1 MMRPELMQL
10 LLEALQ
16 LGPGKKSTPEQ
27 RRQYELEIGPVEVER
42 KDDDEDDDN
51 KDLVS

>member
-1 MMRPELMQL
+1 MTRPDLMKML
-10 LLEALQ
+10 IEALK

-27 RRQYELEIGPVEVER
+27 RSEYELEIGPVEVER
-42 KDDDEDDDN
+42 KDDDDDN

>member
-1 MMRPELMQL
+1 MQL

-27 RRQYELEIGPVEVER
+27 RREYELEIGPVEVETE
-42 KDDDEDDDN
+42 DDDDN